1 MKVFSS
7 SILLGLIGRLI
18 GSQSLLC
25 LAFCPPPPLPRAGLT
40 TTRPTSCLAGTVT
53 TSTPSQ
59 AECEALG
66 VREWPQQIKK
76 GAWTEEVAPDAEL
89 VRYVLEG
96 QGTLVV
102 TDDDTTDPKQQQQ
115 QSLQPGTM
123 VTVTGPATL
132 EWQASTKDMIL
143 LTPSYEQGGLLVAVG
158 AGLVVLMAALI
169 AATSS

>member
-1 MKVFSS
+1 MKLFNS
-7 SILLGLIGRLI
+7 SILLGLIGLI

-25 LAFCPPPPLPRAGLT
+25 LAFGPPPLPHIAL
-40 TTRPTSCLAGTVT
+40 TTRPTSCCLAVTVT

-59 AECEALG
+59 EECEALG

-76 GAWTEEVAPDAEL
+76 GGWTEEAAPDVEL
-89 VRYVLEG
+89 VRYILEG
-96 QGTLVV
+96 KGTLVV
-102 TDDDTTDPKQQQQ
+102 TDDDTTNQKQ

-132 EWQASTKDMIL
+132 KWQASTKDMIL
-143 LTPSYEQGGLLVAVG
+143 LTPSYEQGGLLVVVG
-158 AGLVVLMAALI
+158 GGLVVLMAALI